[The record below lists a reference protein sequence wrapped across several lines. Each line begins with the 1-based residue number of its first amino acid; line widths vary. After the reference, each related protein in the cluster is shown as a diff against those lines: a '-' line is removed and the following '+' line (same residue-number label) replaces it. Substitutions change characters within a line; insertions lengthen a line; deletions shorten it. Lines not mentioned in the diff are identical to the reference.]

1 MGKLRLA
8 SPEVEKLVQEV
19 AQEMGLVQQGLEF
32 QALCTTKAKDI
43 VKVSKAGEVAEV
55 VSDKENLLVVVVYE
69 DAFDVVDEKTRYM
82 WTRMALDS
90 VVYDSEKNKVTL
102 SVPML
107 TMTLGCYQKFG
118 NTATQHAELAL
129 HTIQQLEEA
138 EKQRKAEAKA
148 TAKARKRKRL

>member
-8 SPEVEKLVQEV
+8 SPEVEKLVQDV
-19 AQEMGLVQQGLEF
+19 AQEMGLIQQGLEF
-32 QALCTTKAKDI
+32 QALCTTKAKEI

-55 VSDKENLLVVVVYE
+55 MSDKENLLVVIVYE
-69 DAFDVVDEKTRYM
+69 DAFDVVDEKTRFM

-102 SVPML
+102 SAPMI

-118 NTATQHAELAL
+118 NVATQHAELAL
-129 HTIQQLEEA
+129 HTIQQLEDA

-148 TAKARKRKRL
+148 AKVHKRKRF

>member
-8 SPEVEKLVQEV
+8 SPDVEKLVQDV
-19 AQEMGLVQQGLEF
+19 AQEMGLIQQGLEF
-32 QALCTTKAKDI
+32 QALCTTKAKEI

-55 VSDKENLLVVVVYE
+55 MSDKENLLVVIVYE
-69 DAFDVVDEKTRYM
+69 DAFDVVDEKTRFM

-102 SVPML
+102 SAPML

-118 NTATQHAELAL
+118 NVATQHAELAL

-148 TAKARKRKRL
+148 AKTRKRKRF

>member
-8 SPEVEKLVQEV
+8 SPDVEKLIQDV
-19 AQEMGLVQQGLEF
+19 AQEMGLIQQGLEF
-32 QALCTTKAKDI
+32 QALCTTKAKEI

-55 VSDKENLLVVVVYE
+55 MSDKENLLVVIVYE
-69 DAFDVVDEKTRYM
+69 DAFDVVDEKTRFM

-102 SVPML
+102 SAPMQ

-118 NTATQHAELAL
+118 NVATQHAELAL

-148 TAKARKRKRL
+148 AKTRKRKRF

>member
-8 SPEVEKLVQEV
+8 SPEVEKLIQDV
-19 AQEMGLVQQGLEF
+19 AQEMGLIQQGLEF
-32 QALCTTKAKDI
+32 QALCTTKAKEI

-55 VSDKENLLVVVVYE
+55 MSDKENLLVVIVYE
-69 DAFDVVDEKTRYM
+69 DAFDVVDEKTRFM

-102 SVPML
+102 SAPML

-118 NTATQHAELAL
+118 NVATQHAELAL

-148 TAKARKRKRL
+148 AKTRKRKRF

>member
-8 SPEVEKLVQEV
+8 SPEVEKLIQDV
-19 AQEMGLVQQGLEF
+19 AQEMGLTQQGLEF
-32 QALCTTKAKDI
+32 QALCTTKAKEI

-55 VSDKENLLVVVVYE
+55 MSDKENLLVVIVYE
-69 DAFDVVDEKTRYM
+69 DAFDVVDEKTRFM

-102 SVPML
+102 SAPML

-118 NTATQHAELAL
+118 NVATQHAELAL

-148 TAKARKRKRL
+148 AKTRKRKRF

>member
-148 TAKARKRKRL
+148 TAKAKKRKRF

>member
-8 SPEVEKLVQEV
+8 SPDVEKLVQEV

-148 TAKARKRKRL
+148 TAKARKRKR

>member
-8 SPEVEKLVQEV
+8 SPEVEKLVQDV

-55 VSDKENLLVVVVYE
+55 VSDKENLLVVIVYE
-69 DAFDVVDEKTRYM
+69 DAFDIVDEKTRYM
-82 WTRMALDS
+82 WMRMALDS

-102 SVPML
+102 SAPMI

-148 TAKARKRKRL
+148 AAKAKKRKRF

>member
-8 SPEVEKLVQEV
+8 SPDVEKLIQDV
-19 AQEMGLVQQGLEF
+19 AQEMGLIQQGLEF
-32 QALCTTKAKDI
+32 QALCTTKAKEI

-55 VSDKENLLVVVVYE
+55 MSDKENLLVVIVYE
-69 DAFDVVDEKTRYM
+69 DAFDVVDEKTRFM

-90 VVYDSEKNKVTL
+90 VVYDFEKNKVTL
-102 SVPML
+102 SAPMIS
-107 TMTLGCYQKFG
+107 MTLGCYQKFG
-118 NTATQHAELAL
+118 NVATQHAELAL

-148 TAKARKRKRL
+148 AKTRKRKRF

>member
-8 SPEVEKLVQEV
+8 SPDVEKLIQDV
-19 AQEMGLVQQGLEF
+19 AQEMGLIQQGLEF
-32 QALCTTKAKDI
+32 QALCTTKAKEI

-55 VSDKENLLVVVVYE
+55 MSDKENLLVVIVYE
-69 DAFDVVDEKTRYM
+69 DAFDVVDEKTRFM

-102 SVPML
+102 SAPML

-118 NTATQHAELAL
+118 NVATQHAELAL

-148 TAKARKRKRL
+148 AKTRKRKRF

>member
-8 SPEVEKLVQEV
+8 SPEVEKLVQDV

-55 VSDKENLLVVVVYE
+55 VSDKENLLVVIVYE

-82 WTRMALDS
+82 WMRMALDS

-102 SVPML
+102 SAPMI

-148 TAKARKRKRL
+148 AAKAKKRKRF

>member
-8 SPEVEKLVQEV
+8 SPDVEKLIQDV
-19 AQEMGLVQQGLEF
+19 AQEMGLIQQGLEF
-32 QALCTTKAKDI
+32 QALCTTKAKEI

-55 VSDKENLLVVVVYE
+55 MSDKENLLVVIVYE
-69 DAFDVVDEKTRYM
+69 DAFDVVDEKTRSM
-82 WTRMALDS
+82 WARMALDS

-102 SVPML
+102 SAPML

-118 NTATQHAELAL
+118 NVATQHAELAL

-148 TAKARKRKRL
+148 AKTRKRKRF

>member
-8 SPEVEKLVQEV
+8 SPDVEKLIQDV
-19 AQEMGLVQQGLEF
+19 AQEMGLIQQGLEF
-32 QALCTTKAKDI
+32 QALCTTKAKEV

-55 VSDKENLLVVVVYE
+55 MSDKENLLVVIVYE
-69 DAFDVVDEKTRYM
+69 DAFDVVDEKTRFM

-102 SVPML
+102 SAPML

-118 NTATQHAELAL
+118 NVATQHAELAL

-148 TAKARKRKRL
+148 AKTRKRKRF

>member
-148 TAKARKRKRL
+148 TAKARKRKRF